1 MLIAG
6 ENTLDVLL
14 SALEPENAQAFID
27 EYVDVPIDL
36 RSALWL
42 ASANDVA
49 AMPAPL
55 LDRML
60 VVDVSWPD
68 RDGSR
73 VLAEAVA
80 AGVLERSGL
89 EVVADG
95 ALDALLDLSPRRMR
109 HVLEL
114 ACGFA
119 AAGRRSAVTR
129 EDVRGALDLVVR
141 DRRRRAGFLA
151 TAGEAR

>member
-1 MLIAG
+1 MADRPWWADP
-6 ENTLDVLL
+6 LDDALL
-14 SALEPENAQAFID
+14 EDRKPEHGLPIRLHDPAALPSAIVN

-42 ASANDVA
+42 ATANDVA

-55 LDRML
+55 LDRI

-89 EVVADG
+89 EVVADD
-95 ALDALLDLSPRRMR
+95 ALDALLQLSPRRMR
-109 HVLEL
+109 RVRRALEL
-114 ACGFA
+114 AM
-119 AAGRRSAVTR
+119 
-129 EDVRGALDLVVR
+129 R
-141 DRRRRAGFLA
+141 DRRCRPGFVA
-151 TAGEAR
+151 TSAEKAR